1 MLKNLPGLLW
11 KHVRNTEVLV
21 YPTSIKYIIPFTVPV
36 ESVEDSTVYFEKQG
50 DCIIFTVEKKYIT
63 TVENVKSC

>member
-36 ESVEDSTVYFEKQG
+36 ESVEDSNVYFEKQG
-50 DCIIFTVEKKYIT
+50 DCIIFTVEKKCIT
-63 TVENVKSC
+63 TVENVIPR

>member
-21 YPTSIKYIIPFTVPV
+21 YPTSIKYVIPFAVPV
-36 ESVEDSTVYFEKQG
+36 EDFKDSTVYFEKQG

>member
-21 YPTSIKYIIPFTVPV
+21 YPTSIKYVIPFTVP
-36 ESVEDSTVYFEKQG
+36 ENFEDSTVYFEKQG